1 MEDFFCIVL
10 KKINIVLRNAK
21 WFVRVGKDSY
31 FCKRNP
37 NVMQDYFQRYSIGK
51 KEMKSIFHIVSGL
64 LTVLGMM
71 TACSTSYNITGTSMQ
86 SFYDGDMVYLRP
98 IGGADTRVVDSCKI
112 LHGTFTMTGPVDSV
126 MCVRMYFG
134 NSGDNIPVIL
144 EEGNIKVIDL
154 NNAMKVE
161 GTPLNDK
168 FYAFMTKRDSL
179 MFLLQE
185 LPRKE
190 SKMILDGYDHDEILR
205 QLGEEEGSLRMA
217 IDKLETDF
225 VTTNYDN
232 VLGLTYFLVLCDN
245 AYNQFGFPTTTPQ
258 IDEIYGRA
266 PESFKENKDV
276 KAYMA
281 LCEGK

>member
-1 MEDFFCIVL
+1 
-10 KKINIVLRNAK
+10 
-21 WFVRVGKDSY
+21 
-31 FCKRNP
+31 
-37 NVMQDYFQRYSIGK
+37 
-51 KEMKSIFHIVSGL
+51 
-64 LTVLGMM
+64 
-71 TACSTSYNITGTSMQ
+71 
-86 SFYDGDMVYLRP
+86 
-98 IGGADTRVVDSCKI
+98 
-112 LHGTFTMTGPVDSV
+112 MTGPVDSV
-126 MCVRMYFG
+126 MCVRMFFG
-134 NSGDNIPVIL
+134 KSGDNIPIIL

-168 FYAFMTKRDSL
+168 FYAFMTQRDSL

-190 SKMILDGYDHDEILR
+190 STMILDGYDHDEILR
-205 QLGEEEGSLRMA
+205 ELGEEEGGLRMA

-225 VTTNYDN
+225 VTANFDN

-266 PESFKENKDV
+266 PEAFKANKDV
-276 KAYMA
+276 KGYMS

>member
-1 MEDFFCIVL
+1 MKRILRTGLGVL
-10 KKINIVLRNAK
+10 VPLMVLA
-21 WFVRVGKDSY
+21 
-31 FCKRNP
+31 
-37 NVMQDYFQRYSIGK
+37 
-51 KEMKSIFHIVSGL
+51 
-64 LTVLGMM
+64 
-71 TACSTSYNITGTSMQ
+71 ACSTNYNITGTSLQ

-98 IGGADTRVVDSCKI
+98 IGGEDSRAVDSCKI
-112 LHGTFTMTGPVDSV
+112 MHGTFTMTGPVDSV
-126 MCVRMYFG
+126 MCVRMFFG
-134 NSGDNIPVIL
+134 NSGDNIPIIL

-161 GTPLNDK
+161 GTPLNDR
-168 FYAFMTKRDSL
+168 FYAFMSERDSL

-190 SKMILDGYDHDEILR
+190 SKMILEGYDHDEILR
-205 QLGEEEGSLRMA
+205 QLGEEEGGLRMA

-225 VTTNYDN
+225 VTANFDN

-258 IDEIYGRA
+258 IDEMYGRA
-266 PESFKENKDV
+266 PETVRNNKDV
-276 KAYMA
+276 KQYMM

>member
-1 MEDFFCIVL
+1 MTDKEDLEDFFCFIL

-21 WFVRVGKDSY
+21 WFGRVGKDSY
-31 FCKRNP
+31 FCTSNRT
-37 NVMQDYFQRYSIGK
+37 RK
-51 KEMKSIFHIVSGL
+51 KEMKSILHISLG
-64 LTVLGMM
+64 VLAVMAVM
-71 TACSTSYNITGTSMQ
+71 TACTMSYNITGSSMQ
-86 SFYDGDMVYLRP
+86 SFYDGNMVYLRP
-98 IGGADTRVVDSCKI
+98 IGGSDTRVVDSCKI
-112 LHGTFTMTGPVDSV
+112 LHGSFNMSGSVDSV
-126 MCVRMYFG
+126 MCVRMFFG
-134 NSGDNIPVIL
+134 NSGDNIPIIL
-144 EEGNIKVIDL
+144 EEGNIRVVDL
-154 NNAMKVE
+154 NYAMKVE

-205 QLGEEEGSLRMA
+205 ELGEEEGGLRME

-225 VTTNYDN
+225 VTSNFDN

-258 IDEIYGRA
+258 IDEIYGKA
-266 PESFKENKDV
+266 PEEFKQNKDI
-276 KAYMA
+276 KEYMT

>member
-1 MEDFFCIVL
+1 
-10 KKINIVLRNAK
+10 
-21 WFVRVGKDSY
+21 
-31 FCKRNP
+31 
-37 NVMQDYFQRYSIGK
+37 
-51 KEMKSIFHIVSGL
+51 MKFILHIVSGML
-64 LTVLGMM
+64 AVLTVLS
-71 TACSTSYNITGTSMQ
+71 ACTMNYNITGTSMQ

-126 MCVRMYFG
+126 MCVRMFFG
-134 NSGDNIPVIL
+134 NSGDNIPIIL
-144 EEGNIKVIDL
+144 EEGNIKVVDL
-154 NNAMKVE
+154 NYAMKVE
-161 GTPLNDK
+161 GTPLNDT

-205 QLGEEEGSLRMA
+205 ELGEEEGELRIA

-225 VTTNYDN
+225 VTSNFDN

-266 PESFKENKDV
+266 PDAFKENKDV
-276 KAYMA
+276 KEYMA

>member
-1 MEDFFCIVL
+1 MSQTL
-10 KKINIVLRNAK
+10 KKINAVLRNAK
-21 WFVRVGKDSY
+21 RVVGVEMIFY
-31 FCKRNP
+31 FCAVFVQNKDDGR
-37 NVMQDYFQRYSIGK
+37 
-51 KEMKSIFHIVSGL
+51 EMKRIFRVTVGFAVMLMGL
-64 LTVLGMM
+64 A
-71 TACSTSYNITGTSMQ
+71 ACSTSYNITGTSLQ

-98 IGGADTRVVDSCKI
+98 IGGEDTKVMDSCKI
-112 LHGTFTMTGPVDSV
+112 LHGTFAMTGPVDSV
-126 MCVRMYFG
+126 MCVRMFFG
-134 NSGDNIPVIL
+134 KSGDNIPIIL

-168 FYAFMTKRDSL
+168 FYAFMTERDSL
-179 MFLLQE
+179 LFLLQE

-190 SKMILDGYDHDEILR
+190 STMILDGYDHDDILR
-205 QLGEEEGSLRMA
+205 QLGEEEGTLRIA

-225 VTTNYDN
+225 VTANFDN

-266 PESFKENKDV
+266 PETFKENKDV
-276 KAYMA
+276 KEYMS

>member
-1 MEDFFCIVL
+1 M
-10 KKINIVLRNAK
+10 KKT
-21 WFVRVGKDSY
+21 F
-31 FCKRNP
+31 
-37 NVMQDYFQRYSIGK
+37 NVAAWM
-51 KEMKSIFHIVSGL
+51 
-64 LTVLGMM
+64 VLGVLALA
-71 TACSTSYNITGTSMQ
+71 ACSTSYNISGTSLQ

-98 IGGADTRVVDSCKI
+98 LGGEDTKAVDSCKI
-112 LHGTFTMTGPVDSV
+112 LHGAFTMSGPVDSV
-126 MCVRMYFG
+126 MCVRMFFG
-134 NSGDNIPVIL
+134 TSGDNIPIIL
-144 EEGNIKVIDL
+144 EEGNIRVIDL

-168 FYAFMTKRDSL
+168 FYAFMTERDSL

-190 SKMILDGYDHDEILR
+190 SAMILDGYDHDEILR
-205 QLGEEEGSLRMA
+205 QLGEEEGNLRMA

-225 VTTNYDN
+225 ITANYDN

-266 PESFKENKDV
+266 PESFRENKDV
-276 KAYMA
+276 KDYMS
-281 LCEGK
+281 LCEGNGE

>member
-1 MEDFFCIVL
+1 MKRILRTGLGVL
-10 KKINIVLRNAK
+10 VPLMVLA
-21 WFVRVGKDSY
+21 
-31 FCKRNP
+31 
-37 NVMQDYFQRYSIGK
+37 
-51 KEMKSIFHIVSGL
+51 
-64 LTVLGMM
+64 
-71 TACSTSYNITGTSMQ
+71 ACSTNYNITGTSLQ

-98 IGGADTRVVDSCKI
+98 IGGEDSRAVDSCKI

-126 MCVRMYFG
+126 MCVRMFFG
-134 NSGDNIPVIL
+134 NSGDNIPIIL

-161 GTPLNDK
+161 GTPLNDR
-168 FYAFMTKRDSL
+168 FYAFMSERDSL

-190 SKMILDGYDHDEILR
+190 SKMILEGYDHDEILR
-205 QLGEEEGSLRMA
+205 QLGEEEGGLRMA

-225 VTTNYDN
+225 VTANFDN

-258 IDEIYGRA
+258 IDEMYGRA
-266 PESFKENKDV
+266 PETVRNNKDV
-276 KAYMA
+276 KQYMM

>member
-1 MEDFFCIVL
+1 M
-10 KKINIVLRNAK
+10 
-21 WFVRVGKDSY
+21 GKDLY
-31 FCKRNP
+31 FCTRIS
-37 NVMQDYFQRYSIGK
+37 MK
-51 KEMKSIFHIVSGL
+51 KTEMKRILRTGL
-64 LTVLGMM
+64 GVLVPLMVLA
-71 TACSTSYNITGTSMQ
+71 ACSTNYNITGTSLQ

-98 IGGADTRVVDSCKI
+98 IGGEDSRTVDSCKI

-126 MCVRMYFG
+126 MCVRMFFG
-134 NSGDNIPVIL
+134 NSGDNIPIIL

-161 GTPLNDK
+161 GTPLNDR
-168 FYAFMTKRDSL
+168 FYAFMSERDSL

-190 SKMILDGYDHDEILR
+190 SKMILEGYDHDEILR
-205 QLGEEEGSLRMA
+205 QLGEEEGGLRLA

-225 VTTNYDN
+225 VTANFDN

-266 PESFKENKDV
+266 PETFRNNKDV
-276 KAYMA
+276 KQYMM

>member
-1 MEDFFCIVL
+1 V
-10 KKINIVLRNAK
+10 
-21 WFVRVGKDSY
+21 
-31 FCKRNP
+31 
-37 NVMQDYFQRYSIGK
+37 K
-51 KEMKSIFHIVSGL
+51 KEMKRFLQMG
-64 LTVLGMM
+64 LGMWGVM
-71 TACSTSYNITGTSMQ
+71 MLLAACSTSYNITGTALQ

-98 IGGADTRVVDSCKI
+98 IGGEDTKAVDSCKI
-112 LHGTFTMTGPVDSV
+112 LHGAFTMSGPVDSV
-126 MCVRMYFG
+126 MCVRMFFG
-134 NSGDNIPVIL
+134 TSGDNIPIIL
-144 EEGNIKVIDL
+144 EEGNIRVIDL

-168 FYAFMTKRDSL
+168 FYAFMTERDSL

-190 SKMILDGYDHDEILR
+190 SAMILDGYDHDEILR
-205 QLGEEEGSLRMA
+205 QLGEEEGTLRMA

-225 VTTNYDN
+225 VTSNFDN

-245 AYNQFGFPTTTPQ
+245 AYKRFGFPTTTPQ

-266 PESFKENKDV
+266 PEEFRDNKDV
-276 KAYMA
+276 KEYMT

>member
-1 MEDFFCIVL
+1 
-10 KKINIVLRNAK
+10 
-21 WFVRVGKDSY
+21 
-31 FCKRNP
+31 
-37 NVMQDYFQRYSIGK
+37 
-51 KEMKSIFHIVSGL
+51 MKSILHIVSGML
-64 LTVLGMM
+64 AVLTVLS
-71 TACSTSYNITGTSMQ
+71 ACTMNYNITGTSMQ

-126 MCVRMYFG
+126 MCVRMFFG
-134 NSGDNIPVIL
+134 NSGDNIPIIL
-144 EEGNIKVIDL
+144 EEGNIKVVDL
-154 NNAMKVE
+154 NYAMKVE
-161 GTPLNDK
+161 GTPLNDT

-205 QLGEEEGSLRMA
+205 ELGEEEGELRIA

-225 VTTNYDN
+225 VTSNFDN

-266 PESFKENKDV
+266 PDAFKENKDV
-276 KAYMA
+276 KEYMA

>member
-1 MEDFFCIVL
+1 MKNILKYMSAAVAIPSVL
-10 KKINIVLRNAK
+10 LA
-21 WFVRVGKDSY
+21 
-31 FCKRNP
+31 
-37 NVMQDYFQRYSIGK
+37 
-51 KEMKSIFHIVSGL
+51 
-64 LTVLGMM
+64 
-71 TACSTSYNITGTSMQ
+71 ACSTNYNITGTSIQ

-98 IGGADTRVVDSCKI
+98 MDLHLTKAVDSCRI
-112 LHGTFTMTGPVDSV
+112 VHGTFNMSGALDSV
-126 MCVRMYFG
+126 MCVRLFFG
-134 NSGDNIPVIL
+134 KTGDNIPIIL
-144 EEGNIKVIDL
+144 EEGNINVIDL

-168 FYAFMTKRDSL
+168 FYAFMTERDSL
-179 MFLLQE
+179 LFLLQE

-190 SKMILDGYDHDEILR
+190 STMILDGYDHDEILR
-205 QLGEEEGSLRMA
+205 QLGEEEGTLRIA

-225 VTTNYDN
+225 VTANFDN

-266 PESFKENKDV
+266 PETFKENKDV
-276 KAYMA
+276 KEYMS

>member
-1 MEDFFCIVL
+1 M
-10 KKINIVLRNAK
+10 
-21 WFVRVGKDSY
+21 
-31 FCKRNP
+31 KRFLQ
-37 NVMQDYFQRYSIGK
+37 MG
-51 KEMKSIFHIVSGL
+51 
-64 LTVLGMM
+64 LGMWGVM
-71 TACSTSYNITGTSMQ
+71 MLLAACSTSYNITGTALQ

-98 IGGADTRVVDSCKI
+98 IGGEDTKAVDSCKI
-112 LHGTFTMTGPVDSV
+112 LHGAFTMSGPVDSV
-126 MCVRMYFG
+126 MCVRMFFG
-134 NSGDNIPVIL
+134 TSGDNIPIIL
-144 EEGNIKVIDL
+144 EEGNIRVIDL

-168 FYAFMTKRDSL
+168 FYAFMTERDSL

-190 SKMILDGYDHDEILR
+190 SAMILDGYDHDEILR
-205 QLGEEEGSLRMA
+205 QLGEEEGTLRMA

-225 VTTNYDN
+225 VTSNFDN

-245 AYNQFGFPTTTPQ
+245 AYKRFGFPTTTPQ

-266 PESFKENKDV
+266 PEEFRENKDV
-276 KAYMA
+276 KEYMT